1 MISHTIFRAARWIAA
16 LSVFASLACGGDA
29 AKAAGPDDPD
39 TPTSPG
45 NPGSGDRVPSQYVGT
60 WVSGNVSPVNFYSP
74 STGSWGAPSGVGM
87 FYKFLPNGTYE
98 KGVLLQS
105 TLYGCTMSVFF
116 YLRGTIRVD
125 GSTFDLRSSMS
136 KMKSV
141 DNCVQKNNYEK
152 TVENETE
159 TLMLR
164 MGTDDYG
171 NRALFIRSPDT
182 SASRFYPSTN

>member
-1 MISHTIFRAARWIAA
+1 MTSHTIFRAAKFIAA
-16 LSVFASLACGGDA
+16 LSVSAALACGGDA
-29 AKAAGPDDPD
+29 ASAAGPGDPGD
-39 TPTSPG
+39 PG
-45 NPGSGDRVPSQYVGT
+45 NPSSGDRVPSQYVGT
-60 WVSGNVSPVNFYSP
+60 WVSGNVSTVNFYNP
-74 STGSWGAPSGVGM
+74 NTGSWGAPSGVGM

-105 TLYGCTMSVFF
+105 SLYGCTMSVFF

-125 GSTFDLRSSMS
+125 GSTFDLRSSAN

-152 TVENETE
+152 TLANETE
-159 TLMLR
+159 TIMLR

-171 NRALFIRSPDT
+171 NQTLFIRSPDT
-182 SASRFYPSTN
+182 TPSRFYPKNN